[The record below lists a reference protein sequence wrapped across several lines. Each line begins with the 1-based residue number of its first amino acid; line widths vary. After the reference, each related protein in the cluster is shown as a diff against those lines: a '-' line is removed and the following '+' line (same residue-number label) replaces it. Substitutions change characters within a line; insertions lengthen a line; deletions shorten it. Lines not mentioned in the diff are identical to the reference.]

1 MLQSFVS
8 KLFKNEIGWRYSRA
22 TAMEK
27 RGKNVCFFLYCLFTR
42 LHAAEF
48 VLSRWKLS
56 TRWSIT
62 ALATIG
68 LRSRNRINLRPT
80 RLVSGR
86 ASEYRWWRR
95 KYRVNPSS
103 RGRGIARG
111 VLRSSPKPEN
121 WDFLSP
127 VFYRAAPK
135 SLYQTPGQHPPRITH
150 RIVNT
155 VTRGWVGA
163 PNERAPFRFHVAVVG
178 FVDRCPTSARK
189 FLFLFLF

>member
-1 MLQSFVS
+1 MIAF
-8 KLFKNEIGWRYSRA
+8 FKY
-22 TAMEK
+22 
-27 RGKNVCFFLYCLFTR
+27 YLFTR

-111 VLRSSPKPEN
+111 VLRSSPKPKKKNLPSERD

-163 PNERAPFRFHVAVVG
+163 PNERAQFRFHVAVVG
-178 FVDRCPTSARK
+178 FVDRCSTSASN
-189 FLFLFLF
+189 FIFIFIF

>member
-1 MLQSFVS
+1 MTMETRCCKVLFPNYLKKKSAEDTHVPPLWRKEGKMFV
-8 KLFKNEIGWRYSRA
+8 
-22 TAMEK
+22 
-27 RGKNVCFFLYCLFTR
+27 FFLYCLFTR

-95 KYRVNPSS
+95 RNQVNPSS

-111 VLRSSPKPEN
+111 VLRSSPKPKKKKLAVWEGLRFFVACVLQSSAQKFVSDA
-121 WDFLSP
+121 WP
-127 VFYRAAPK
+127 APAT
-135 SLYQTPGQHPPRITH
+135 YHPPYCEHCDQR
-150 RIVNT
+150 
-155 VTRGWVGA
+155 VGRR
-163 PNERAPFRFHVAVVG
+163 P
-178 FVDRCPTSARK
+178 
-189 FLFLFLF
+189 